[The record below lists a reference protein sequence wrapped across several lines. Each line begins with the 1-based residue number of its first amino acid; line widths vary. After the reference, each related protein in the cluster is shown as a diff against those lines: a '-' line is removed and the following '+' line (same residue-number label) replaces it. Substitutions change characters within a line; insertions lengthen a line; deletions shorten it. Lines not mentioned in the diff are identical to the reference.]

1 MQKIK
6 KTLIY
11 FGVIFV
17 LWNMYGVYQRY
28 SHGYSV
34 LMEAELRKAGDVQEF
49 EFSTKNSRYRIGL
62 SVKNGKFSEMNFD
75 GNYTI
80 EYYLNGKH
88 DRTEIINKESLSE
101 LYKDKAL
108 YHISSNWSGGLF
120 FKPVTWS
127 SITLGQVIQA
137 GKHKIKITVHKPE
150 SQLANIESQLYFFAD
165 SSKEKMIQ
173 EFERYNT
180 PEHKEANRRDK
191 LLKNLIDVNETN
203 QTLIPLR
210 QALDSH
216 DLVKVKEMIEV
227 DNNIT
232 VNTDM
237 VFQRRP
243 LHYASFQNNVEIAQY
258 LIDNGADIHHKDE
271 LGKNALAYAIENN
284 ATKTAKLLLD
294 SGVDVKEVVFVQ
306 NYLQHR
312 IYGKYYPKTMVIA
325 PLQYVAGN
333 ALFKMTELLLQNNI
347 ENYDV
352 DTHPSKAQMVV
363 QKNRNGLYS
372 YIYQNKD
379 NGGLTDAEQKKIV
392 ELFEKYNFKLEWQKV
407 PSPFKQ

>member
-1 MQKIK
+1 MGKIK

-17 LWNMYGVYQRY
+17 LLNIYGVYQRY

-34 LMEAELRKAGDVQEF
+34 LMEAELRKVGDIQEF
-49 EFSTKNSRYRIGL
+49 EFSTKNSKYRIGL
-62 SVKNGKFSEMNFD
+62 SVKNDKFSEMNFD

-80 EYYLNGKH
+80 EYYVDGKH
-88 DRTEIINKESLSE
+88 DRTEIVNKTSLSE
-101 LYKDKAL
+101 LYKNKAL
-108 YHISSNWSGGLF
+108 YHVSSSWSGGVF

-127 SITLGQVIQA
+127 SITLGQVTQT
-137 GKHKIKITVHKPE
+137 GKNKIKITVHKPE
-150 SQLANIESQLYFFAD
+150 SQLSTIKSQLYFFAD
-165 SSKEKMIQ
+165 ASQEKAIQ
-173 EFERYNT
+173 ELERYNT

-203 QTLIPLR
+203 QTLVPLR
-210 QALDSH
+210 QALDNH
-216 DLVKVKEMIEV
+216 DLVKVQEMIEA

-243 LHYASFQNNVEIAQY
+243 LHYASFQNNTEIAKY
-258 LIDNGADIHHKDE
+258 LIDKRADIHHKDE

-294 SGVDVKEVVFVQ
+294 SGVDVSEVVFVQ

-325 PLQYVAGN
+325 PLQYTAGN
-333 ALFKMTELLLQNNI
+333 ALLEMTELLLQNNI
-347 ENYDV
+347 ENYEV
-352 DTHPSKAQMVV
+352 WTHPSKPQMLTGE
-363 QKNRNGLYS
+363 NRNGLYS

-379 NGGLTDAEQKKIV
+379 NGGLTDVEQKKIV